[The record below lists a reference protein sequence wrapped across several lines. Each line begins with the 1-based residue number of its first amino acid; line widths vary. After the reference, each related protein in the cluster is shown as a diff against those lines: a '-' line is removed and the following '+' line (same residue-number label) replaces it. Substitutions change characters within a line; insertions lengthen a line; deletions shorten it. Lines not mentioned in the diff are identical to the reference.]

1 MRLGCCGKIDQAGEI
16 HDAGFDFLE
25 VNVQAVLKGDLSS
38 KDWESQ
44 APDFAKLPLPIE
56 AANSLVP
63 ASRPIV
69 GPNRDMRG
77 LQDYM
82 QRVAKRAQIVGIKRL
97 VFGSGGARKR
107 PEGVTPEQATEQLIE
122 FATMCAEV
130 CAHHEV
136 MVVIEH
142 LNRGECN
149 TINTLEE
156 ARLIC
161 EAVGNANLMML
172 VDSYHY
178 GLEKE
183 NEQAVLDLGNT
194 LRHVHLAEPDGRGE
208 PGVPRSPQNAF
219 DFDDFFCLLRKIGYD
234 ERISIEATAW
244 SGSIAEKGPGV
255 VRMLRDAWTKAG
267 RCES

>member
-1 MRLGCCGKIDQAGEI
+1 MRLGCCGTLEQAAEI
-16 HDAGFDFLE
+16 YAAGFEFLE
-25 VNVQAVLKGDLSS
+25 VNVQAVLNGDMSS
-38 KDWESQ
+38 KDWEAQ
-44 APDFAKLPLPIE
+44 APDFAKFPLPIE
-56 AANSLVP
+56 AANCLVP
-63 ASRPIV
+63 VARPLI
-69 GPNRDMRG
+69 GPKRDMRG

-82 QRVAKRAQIVGIKRL
+82 QRIAKRAQIVGIKRL
-97 VFGSGGARKR
+97 VFGSGGARRR

-122 FATMCAEV
+122 FSAMCAEV

-136 MVVIEH
+136 MVVVEH

-156 ARLIC
+156 TRAIC
-161 EAVGNANLMML
+161 EAVGHHNLMSL

-183 NEQAVLDLGNT
+183 NEQAVLDLGTT
-194 LRHVHLAEPDGRGE
+194 LHHVHVAEPDGRAE
-208 PGVPRSPQNAF
+208 PGVPGSPATAF
-219 DFDDFFCLLRKIGYD
+219 DFDDFFCLLRKAGYD
-234 ERISIEATAW
+234 ERVSVEATAW